1 MLGRMLTIGFAGIFV
16 VAGLFTLKTDA
27 VAEEPKGTIKIAI
40 PAGPGGANDLLGRG
54 IRDVLVNEK
63 LIPNN
68 VTVKNRP
75 GGGGAVAW
83 AAINRHKGDMTQ
95 LSTFMPGIL
104 TNDLLGAS
112 PIKYT
117 DISPIATLVFDNA
130 CYAVNP
136 KDSLIN
142 SAESLLKVLK
152 NNPEKIRLGFANAAG
167 NHWHIAFAALANA
180 VGTDITK
187 IPYTV
192 FGSGGKARTALL
204 GGHINVSAIG
214 FGVVS
219 KFHEAGKLQCSAMAT
234 EKRVGGRG
242 ANVPTWK
249 ELGVNLTYAPWRGV
263 MGPGNLTASQ
273 IKYWEDRFRQLT
285 TKPAWIKLARQKSWT
300 INFLGH
306 KETMALLKSERE
318 LYKSTLKKLGL
329 MK

>member
-1 MLGRMLTIGFAGIFV
+1 MFSNMLRTCFAGLLVITGI
-16 VAGLFTLKTDA
+16 AALQIDA
-27 VAEEPKGTIKIAI
+27 VAEEPKGTIKIII
-40 PAGPGGANDLLGRG
+40 PAGPGGANDLLARG
-54 IRDVLVNEK
+54 IKDVLVSEK
-63 LIPNN
+63 LVPNT

-83 AAINRHKGDMTQ
+83 AAINRHKGDMTY

-117 DISPIATLVFDNA
+117 DMTPIATLVFDNA

-136 KDSLIN
+136 KDPLIN
-142 SAESLLKVLK
+142 SAKSLLKALK
-152 NNPEKIRLGFANAAG
+152 NTPEKIRLGFANAAG
-167 NHWHIAFAALANA
+167 NHWHVAFASLADA
-180 VGTDITK
+180 VGVDIRK

-192 FGSGGKARTALL
+192 FGSGGKVRTALL
-204 GGHINVSAIG
+204 GGHINVSSIA

-219 KFHEAGKLQCSAMAT
+219 KFHEAGKLLCSAMAT
-234 EKRVGGRG
+234 EKRIGGRG

-263 MGPGNLTASQ
+263 LGPGNLTAGQ

-285 TKPAWIKLARQKSWT
+285 TKPAWIKLAKRKSWN

-306 KETMALLKSERE
+306 KETMAMLKSERE
-318 LYKSTLKKLGL
+318 LYKTTLKKLGL
-329 MK
+329 LK